1 MILLTYISGLLT
13 TVGIVMIVAFVRAY
27 KKYTLLLE
35 SNQHISNITSIRTA
49 ESQEKLMDIEDIVRV
64 IQNDFIPN
72 GKIDGELMTIKT
84 DLGHLS
90 NAIRDNRKFSEL
102 AKKQLLEGNLMLRK
116 NLDSIRED
124 PGSISRY

>member
-1 MILLTYISGLLT
+1 
-13 TVGIVMIVAFVRAY
+13 
-27 KKYTLLLE
+27 
-35 SNQHISNITSIRTA
+35 
-49 ESQEKLMDIEDIVRV
+49 MDIEDIVRV

>member
-1 MILLTYISGLLT
+1 MTLLTYISGLLT

-49 ESQEKLMDIEDIVRV
+49 EFQEKLMDIEDIVRV

>member
-13 TVGIVMIVAFVRAY
+13 TVGIVMIVVFVRAY

-49 ESQEKLMDIEDIVRV
+49 EFQEKLMDIEDIVRV